1 MTNVDRFREIAKEL
15 GDLYEKK
22 NLAYGNSFSET
33 YNKLGVV
40 SAVTRISDKFNRLC
54 NLVKNPDIDNLGES
68 LDDTLRDMACY
79 CVMTVME
86 LENAKPIGLDMQGN
100 ILKQGDISYQ
110 CSIKVSKDAPILA
123 TMHERDNEIR
133 KGDKFKCIK
142 YLGVGENNKLAYT
155 RGKSYISESDG
166 CVTDNTGTQR
176 DWYKFDWWHYFKRI

>member
-86 LENAKPIGLDMQGN
+86 IAPKNSTI
-100 ILKQGDISYQ
+100 KQPFIAGQ
-110 CSIKVSKDAPILA
+110 RVV
-123 TMHERDNEIR
+123 NR
-133 KGDKFKCIK
+133 KGRYVADIVAFKIIDGK
-142 YLGVGENNKLAYT
+142 YSYTLISDHVVEPFETSGEDLELCPDDVCW
-155 RGKSYISESDG
+155 G
-166 CVTDNTGTQR
+166 
-176 DWYKFDWWHYFKRI
+176 YFKHS